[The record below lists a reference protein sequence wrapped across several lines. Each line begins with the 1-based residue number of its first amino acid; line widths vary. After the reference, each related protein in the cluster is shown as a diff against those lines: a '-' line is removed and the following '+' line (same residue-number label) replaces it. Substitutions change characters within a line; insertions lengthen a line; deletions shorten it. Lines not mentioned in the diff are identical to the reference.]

1 MEGDSNT
8 NALTLTTNTKDIKK
22 ITWLEFTNAYE
33 KYMFKTIVYNH
44 KLLSTNQNI
53 YGNQLKL
60 NVNVMTWNVAGI
72 DVPSDL
78 GVIFNTTEFEGIDL
92 FTIGVQECSIFKT
105 KDWQKHLKT
114 LISYYGYE
122 EVSSI
127 DMYQMFLIVF
137 IKKELKPFVDNV
149 CSSYKPMGF
158 AKVIGNK
165 GGIVI
170 SFKLLGYQMTY
181 VNCHLA
187 PKPYKVLERNKH
199 AKNLVKS
206 IRLGEKFADFDILAD
221 YLFWQ
226 GDLNYRVDYNFDE
239 TVSEIKKNNIKLLLA
254 KDQLIRQKQQNQVFY
269 NFQEP
274 EINFFP
280 TYRRIKGT
288 DEYSNKNN
296 QSPSWCDRIMVKTAR
311 DVDLLYYDSV
321 KSVKH
326 SDHLP
331 VLAKFSIY
339 LTIPSFDDVEKTL
352 NQNVVGKIVFNNFLL
367 NYNFTEAFAELEVEP
382 KFPFKLKLSAHYFI
396 NKNGAESKTVEIKVN
411 LFYLNIRILVNLK
424 MYALKKLH

>member
-1 MEGDSNT
+1 
-8 NALTLTTNTKDIKK
+8 
-22 ITWLEFTNAYE
+22 
-33 KYMFKTIVYNH
+33 
-44 KLLSTNQNI
+44 
-53 YGNQLKL
+53 
-60 NVNVMTWNVAGI
+60 MTWNVAGI

-78 GVIFNTTEFEGIDL
+78 GVMFNTQAFEGIDL
-92 FTIGVQECSIFKT
+92 FTIGVQECSIFKI

-114 LISYYGYE
+114 LISYYGFE
-122 EVSSI
+122 EVTSV
-127 DMYQMFLIVF
+127 DMCQMFLIVF
-137 IKKELKPFVDNV
+137 IKRDLRPFVDNV

-165 GGIVI
+165 GGMVI
-170 SFKLLGYQMTY
+170 SLRLMGYQLTF

-199 AKNLVKS
+199 AKTLIKS

-239 TVSEIKKNNIKLLLA
+239 TVAEIKNNNLKLLLA

-280 TYRRIKGT
+280 TYRRKKGT

-296 QSPSWCDRIMVKTAR
+296 QSPSWCDRIMVKTSR
-311 DVDLLYYDSV
+311 DLDMLFYDSV
-321 KSVKH
+321 KCVKH

-339 LTIPSFDDVEKTL
+339 LTIPSFDDVEKIL
-352 NQNVVGKIVFNNFLL
+352 NQNVAGKFLYSNL
-367 NYNFTEAFAELEVEP
+367 LLTYDFTEAFSELEIDP
-382 KFPFKLKLSAHYFI
+382 KFPMKLKISTHLFI
-396 NKNGAESKTVEIKVN
+396 NKLCSDTKLLEIKV
-411 LFYLNIRILVNLK
+411 K
-424 MYALKKLH
+424 